1 MTDTRELLSY
11 LNDMQFNLRRIKAIE
26 DSIKSMTDISAVNYE
41 STGGGGTPELCRVER
56 YVDKMLELKQE
67 LEQCKQRLKLTES
80 IMKADILTDD
90 EYELIEWLQ
99 LGGKLSVFARRKG
112 LYKSRV
118 YKIRDRAL
126 QKIKKYTDNMKWGVQ

>member
-11 LNDMQFNLRRIKAIE
+11 LNDVQFNLRRIKAIE
-26 DSIKSMTDISAVNYE
+26 DSIKSMSDISAVNYE
-41 STGGGGTPELCRVER
+41 NTGGGGTPELCRVER

>member
-41 STGGGGTPELCRVER
+41 STGGGTPELCRVER

-67 LEQCKQRLKLTES
+67 LEQCKQRLKLTEN

-126 QKIKKYTDNMKWGVQ
+126 QKIKKYADNMKWGVQ